1 MAIVAGWGT
10 AIALTLGII
19 DRFIPSRKAAV
30 IKTLGDLET
39 QYHYALIN
47 KQDTEASVLRKKMAV
62 LRKRIE
68 IGGIDET

>member
-1 MAIVAGWGT
+1 MVGYGA
-10 AIALTLGII
+10 AIAYALGII

-39 QYHYALIN
+39 QYHFALIN
-47 KQDTEASVLRKKMAV
+47 KNDTEASILRKKMAV

-68 IGGIDET
+68 VGGLDEA

>member
-1 MAIVAGWGT
+1 MVGWGA
-10 AIALTLGII
+10 AIAVALGIV

-30 IKTLGDLET
+30 IKSLGDLEV

-47 KQDTEASVLRKKMAV
+47 KKDTEASILRKKMEV

-68 IGGIDET
+68 VGGLDAT